1 MVITS
6 KDNGKVK
13 YIRSLKEKKYRKAEQ
28 RYLVEG
34 FKMVKEAF
42 SSGAEVETLIVAES
56 ALNKLSADFFGK
68 TEVMTVT
75 DGVFKKISD
84 SLTPQGVAAV
94 IKIGRKADA
103 IGEVSVMLDGV
114 SDPGNMGTIIRT
126 LAALGV
132 KRLYL
137 INCCDPYSPKAVRS
151 SMSGI
156 YFVDI
161 IETDLAS
168 ALKDLGDTPILAADM
183 SGENVFE
190 FDPPKRYCL
199 VIGNEANGISNDV
212 KTASRALVTIPMS
225 GKTES
230 LNAAGAAAIAIYEY
244 TKQRY
249 GYAGFF

>member
-6 KDNGKVK
+6 KDNEKVK

-94 IKIGRKADA
+94 IKIGRKTDA

-199 VIGNEANGISNDV
+199 VIGNEANGITSEVMSKADKV
-212 KTASRALVTIPMS
+212 LSIPMLNHS
-225 GKTES
+225 ES
-230 LNAAGAAAIAIYEY
+230 LNAGVSLAVMLYELKMG
-244 TKQRY
+244 KQNV
-249 GYAGFF
+249 